1 MKASQ
6 LLSILGMISM
16 AAAAPVIAE
25 GKRDDEGAH
34 LSMKKR
40 DGADVAETAVYWTYG
55 KDARTAVYWTYG
67 KDDEGAPVK
76 KLMVKRDGADV
87 AATAVY
93 WEYNGGGPKKE

>member
-1 MKASQ
+1 
-6 LLSILGMISM
+6 
-16 AAAAPVIAE
+16 
-25 GKRDDEGAH
+25 
-34 LSMKKR
+34 KR
-40 DGADVAETAVYWTYG
+40 DGADVAE
-55 KDARTAVYWTYG
+55 TAVYWTYG

>member
-55 KDARTAVYWTYG
+55 KDARVKRDGADVAETAVYWTYG

-76 KLMVKRDGADV
+76 KLMVKKDGAD
-87 AATAVY
+87 
-93 WEYNGGGPKKE
+93 